1 MEANTSATGR
11 PDPFRL
17 FDEKSQSGFGF
28 GFGSGFLDGPEK
40 PLPPPPPSVEVLPS
54 QVSSNVEF
62 NVEPIDLDGLTL
74 LKGRVSTKE
83 VFGLSNSDLIPGK
96 YEGGLKLWEGSLD
109 LVKTL
114 SSEMQ
119 SGKLSLT
126 GKRVLEV
133 GS

>member
-17 FDEKSQSGFGF
+17 FDEKSQSGLGF
-28 GFGSGFLDGPEK
+28 GFGSGFLDGPEM